1 MKSIL
6 LSFFLLIAIATWSQE
21 LYVFSEPASNVP
33 AKSISLKY
41 AGKWVNEVYAT
52 HEHIS
57 SRHMLE
63 SSIGLNKRMM
73 LRPAITF
80 SNMYVAYPERRQVFE
95 SLSLYMKYRFLSID
109 EVHRHFRA
117 SFYIKGVFSRNPL
130 NYDELTMDGDQS
142 AAQFGIIATQL
153 VNKLAISATASL
165 HQVLDGERFLKY
177 GGPRRFGYQAFNYSL
192 SAGYLLFPRKYKNY
206 EQTNFNLYC
215 EVLGGKGIDRRYDF
229 VDIAPAFQLI
239 LKSSSKLNIGYR
251 FQVDANA
258 YRMARNAAYVSFEKT
273 FLNKLRKKK

>member
-1 MKSIL
+1 MKPFL
-6 LSFFLLIAIATWSQE
+6 LSLFLLIAAASWSQE

-33 AKSISLKY
+33 SRSLSFKY
-41 AGKWVNEVYAT
+41 GGKWMNEVST
-52 HEHIS
+52 GHQHVS

-63 SSIGLNKRMM
+63 STLGLNKRLM

-80 SNMYVAYPERRQVFE
+80 SNMYQSYPDQRQKFE
-95 SLSLYMKYRFLSID
+95 SLSLYLKYRFLSID

-117 SFYIKGVFSRNPL
+117 SFYWKSVLSTNPL
-130 NYDELTMDGDQS
+130 NYDELTMDGDQT

-153 VNKLAISATASL
+153 VNKLAISGTASL
-165 HQVLDGERFLKY
+165 HQVLNGERFLKY

-215 EVLGGKGIDRRYDF
+215 EVLGGKGLDRKYDF
-229 VDIAPAFQLI
+229 IDIAPAIQLI
-239 LKSSSKLNIGYR
+239 FNSSSKLNLGYR
-251 FQVDANA
+251 IQLEANA

-273 FLNKLRKKK
+273 FLNKLRSKK

>member
-1 MKSIL
+1 MKPFL
-6 LSFFLLIAIATWSQE
+6 LSLFLLIAAASWSQE

-33 AKSISLKY
+33 SRSLSFKY
-41 AGKWVNEVYAT
+41 GGKWMNEVST
-52 HEHIS
+52 GHQHVS

-63 SSIGLNKRMM
+63 STLGLNKRLM

-80 SNMYVAYPERRQVFE
+80 SNMYQSYPDQRQKFE
-95 SLSLYMKYRFLSID
+95 SLSLYLKYRFLSID

-117 SFYIKGVFSRNPL
+117 SFYWKSVLSTNPL
-130 NYDELTMDGDQS
+130 NYDELTMDGDQT

-153 VNKLAISATASL
+153 VNKLAISGTASL
-165 HQVLDGERFLKY
+165 HQVLNGERFLKY

-192 SAGYLLFPRKYKNY
+192 SAGYLLFPRKYKSY

-215 EVLGGKGIDRRYDF
+215 EVLGGKGLDRKYDF
-229 VDIAPAFQLI
+229 IDIAPAIQLI
-239 LKSSSKLNIGYR
+239 FNSSSKLNLGYR
-251 FQVDANA
+251 IQLEANA

-273 FLNKLRKKK
+273 FLNKLRSKK